1 MKDEVKMK
9 KKSTAVAEETTIESA
24 DKTNKL
30 NHWATAIAAYL
41 PTQNK
46 DDSLMVAG
54 TAMIG
59 GSIAFGSTLSF
70 STFVQ
75 KHILGISTGTW
86 PRIIPSTVGFLTV
99 CIASWVSH
107 QAANETQRALTST
120 FYNSKQWSTHERIKA
135 RRRRTKDD
143 QRIVI
148 PLIGTDKRI
157 VELPFTMHQIQVC
170 CLGIL
175 AFKLMGG
182 RFWSIAPSSFT
193 APGSFAQFKSGCI
206 PAKSTSYA
214 TPSQKELL
222 NQMGQ
227 KYGCH
232 TCGTRNKS
240 FWQRGFFVAD
250 HMPPNSVVISRAAS
264 NKRFLF
270 ASPNDQQFFFPQCRD
285 CSGIQGGLLSGAI
298 AGGNNKARQL
308 SSIGGGKNSWFHG
321 YRYRNSFV
329 LPGGIVAAASTSY
342 VASSTPQQ

>member
-1 MKDEVKMK
+1 MKEEVTTK
-9 KKSTAVAEETTIESA
+9 KKSTVVAKETAIESA
-24 DKTNKL
+24 DDNGKL

-46 DDSLMVAG
+46 EDDSLMVAG

-107 QAANETQRALTST
+107 QAANETQRALTSR
-120 FYNSKQWSTHERIKA
+120 FYNSKPWPTLQRTNAK
-135 RRRRTKDD
+135 RRRTKEDH
-143 QRIVI
+143 RIAI
-148 PLIGTDKRI
+148 PFLSNNKRV
-157 VELPFTMHQIQVC
+157 VELPFTMHQVQVC

-232 TCGTRNKS
+232 TCGTRNRY
-240 FWQRGFFVAD
+240 FWQRGGFFVAD

-270 ASPNDQQFFFPQCRD
+270 APPNDQQFFFPV
-285 CSGIQGGLLSGAI
+285 S
-298 AGGNNKARQL
+298 
-308 SSIGGGKNSWFHG
+308 
-321 YRYRNSFV
+321 
-329 LPGGIVAAASTSY
+329 
-342 VASSTPQQ
+342 QQ